1 MNYGTVVSMIE
12 DNFAVSNFIDVCVGQ
27 LTTVSQKVLL
37 VCQVLE
43 LVACSISEEC
53 QCCVNDKK
61 QGDAEA
67 SP

>member
-1 MNYGTVVSMIE
+1 MNYGTVISMIK
-12 DNFAVSNFIDVCVGQ
+12 DNLTVSNLIDVCVGQ
-27 LTTVSQKVLL
+27 MTTASRKVLL

-43 LVACSISEEC
+43 LVACNIPEEC
-53 QCCVNDKK
+53 QCYVNGKK